1 MNDHCTSARIVG
13 SSRPCGFWPG
23 VLVPRYLVAGGQVVN
38 ITSGLALRD
47 KFTLAGTGLTPRFS
61 DIAINNNAAP
71 PSHLVH
77 RLLLLASL
85 LVNYR

>member
-1 MNDHCTSARIVG
+1 MNDHCTSALIIG
-13 SSRPCGFWPG
+13 SSRQRGLWQG
-23 VLVPRYLVAGGQVVN
+23 VLVPRYPVARDQVVN

-47 KFTLAGTGLTPRFS
+47 RFTLAGTGLTPRFS

-71 PSHLVH
+71 PSHPVH

-85 LVNYR
+85 LVNYQ